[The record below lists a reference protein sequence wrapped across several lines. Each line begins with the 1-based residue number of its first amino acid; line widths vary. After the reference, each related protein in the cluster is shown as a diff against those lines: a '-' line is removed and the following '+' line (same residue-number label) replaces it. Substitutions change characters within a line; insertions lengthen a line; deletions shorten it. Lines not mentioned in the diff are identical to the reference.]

1 MAALKFSTLVY
12 FVLICTCF
20 EVNSVISKE
29 SQLFKSYRLYWG
41 VYTRAGVA
49 DSSRL
54 VFYLRLQSNNQ
65 VDLIV
70 FKLQSTSGRNMDKLF
85 SCSREVVCV

>member
-29 SQLFKSYRLYWG
+29 PQLLK
-41 VYTRAGVA
+41 AA
-49 DSSRL
+49 DSTG
-54 VFYLRLQSNNQ
+54 VFIQELESLIHRDWYFIYDYKATSQ

-85 SCSREVVCV
+85 